1 MPLGIVVESYHIG
14 CRVKRSS
21 SDTLRCMDLPGPL
34 LASGRDADV
43 FAYRE
48 GLVLR
53 RYRRAQGTSRE
64 AAVMEH
70 ARGHGF
76 PVPMVLEAN
85 ETDIVMERV
94 GGPTM
99 LGDIARRPWRLL
111 HHARTLADLHRRLH
125 RIPAPGW
132 LTDSLDGGQ
141 DLVHLDLHPE
151 NVLVSADGPMVI
163 DWANARLG
171 HGATDV
177 ALTWIIAGCSSP
189 EGSPLDRW
197 AARIGRG
204 WFLRAFLAGFDPE
217 ALRQALPAAASFRL
231 ADRNV
236 RGEERRQV
244 EVFLRKRADKPGFGL
259 MGRG

>member
-1 MPLGIVVESYHIG
+1 MPFGVAVESYHIACG
-14 CRVKRSS
+14 VKRFS

-43 FAYRE
+43 FGYRE

-53 RYRRAQGTSRE
+53 RYRRAQGTERE

-70 ARGHGF
+70 ARRHGF
-76 PVPMVLEAN
+76 PVPRVHEVN
-85 ETDIVMERV
+85 ETDLVMERV
-94 GGPTM
+94 SGPTM
-99 LGDIARRPWRLL
+99 LVDIARRPWTLL
-111 HHARTLADLHRRLH
+111 YHARTLAHLHQRLH

-132 LTDSLDGGQ
+132 LTDSLEGGQ
-141 DLVHLDLHPE
+141 ELVHLDLHPD
-151 NVLVSADGPMVI
+151 NVLVSAGGPMVI
-163 DWANARLG
+163 DWANARRG

-177 ALTWIIAGCSSP
+177 ALTWMIAGCSSP

-217 ALRQALPAAASFRL
+217 ALRRALPAAASFRL

-236 RGEERRQV
+236 SDEERRQV
-244 EVFLRKRADKPGFGL
+244 EVFLRKA
-259 MGRG
+259 GR